1 MIKYTIKAFFILLLL
16 TFISCEKETVNVK
29 VPKVEPKI
37 VIQSYIS
44 PQDTLLVVHV
54 THSISIYQKVYLNEN
69 NNSNNIRDAIV
80 TLSDGSNIIN
90 LEYSLL
96 NNNDS
101 AYTADPDNFPIIA
114 GKTYHILVTTPDGKK
129 ASSSCTVPNQSPFI
143 YSFKLDSITRDMSY
157 YISKEYYIIV
167 GILDIPNQKNYY
179 RIAGNVRGSHKS
191 TFQDEVIDV
200 LREIDFKEKEFF
212 TDKGKEG
219 ETIIFKNK
227 LNYVAIENLLRPFH
241 IIIEL
246 ISTDAH
252 YYNYHQSL
260 RNLDNENPFMEPEPI
275 YSNIQGG
282 LGVFSAY
289 NKIENRYTFN

>member
-101 AYTADPDNFPIIA
+101 EYTADPDNFPIIA

-167 GILDIPNQKNYY
+167 GILDIPNQKNHY